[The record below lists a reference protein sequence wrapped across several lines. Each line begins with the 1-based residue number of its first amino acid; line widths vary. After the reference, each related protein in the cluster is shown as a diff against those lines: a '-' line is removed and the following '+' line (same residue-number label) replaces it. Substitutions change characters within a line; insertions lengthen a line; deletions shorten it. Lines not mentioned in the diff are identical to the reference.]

1 VKQKPK
7 DELFNP
13 ISLEVNMERSHAR
26 LVSVDTDSG
35 GKEFLIGDD
44 VLRLL
49 GCGPRAMSTGG
60 KE

>member
-35 GKEFLIGDD
+35 GKEFLI
-44 VLRLL
+44 LAAIYYLNWYLL
-49 GCGPRAMSTGG
+49 ILLLF
-60 KE
+60 